1 MVSIDSDARNIQL
14 INAGLPY
21 PLHYKSKI
29 DQVEEVVM
37 DAFPLALRETSEY
50 AWQKVAAEPGD
61 RIILCSDGL
70 IEVENEVHKLFGF
83 DGFADAIQKTCSDK
97 LSPQEIIDQVYEIVA
112 AYDSSPEQ
120 LDDQTMIVVEIA

>member
-1 MVSIDSDARNIQL
+1 MVSVGSDARNIQL

-50 AWQKVAAEPGD
+50 RWKHIAVEPGD
-61 RIILCSDGL
+61 RIVLCSDGL
-70 IEVENEVHKLFGF
+70 IEVENDLNKMFGF
-83 DGFADAIQKTCSDK
+83 EGFADTIQKTCSER
-97 LSPQEIIDQVYEIVA
+97 LSPQEIIDRVYETVA
-112 AYDSSPEQ
+112 TYDSASEQ
-120 LDDQTMIVVEIA
+120 LDDQTMIVIEIA